1 MSDRPSST
9 FIGDNTYG
17 STLNQGSIITGDGSH
32 VGNINHFHNGAQ
44 QASALKSCL
53 KDLLAAL
60 KDDPDDHRQA
70 LEDRK
75 GPRTEGTCEWVSRS
89 VAYKSWA
96 TKSSGLLWISGD
108 AGKGKTMLALNL
120 VSTLKNQSSAGH
132 VVHFFCSRDHGR
144 NNGASILR
152 GIIYQ
157 LLEQKPQLFEHVSDD
172 YEKHGASLFD
182 DRKFQALWAI
192 FARITQDQNVTSIT
206 CILDG
211 LDECDEDGLEYFWTK
226 IQNLYESNPGAKS
239 DIHHHCMRLLIV
251 SRNHPHSIQR
261 ALEDYPRLQFEC
273 ENEYR
278 VKSDVFRFIDDRM
291 AGLKCPGET
300 RAHVKEKLYDRAEGT
315 YLWAGFAINA
325 LKKVRAID
333 MERTV
338 ESFPR
343 GLDAMYRRM
352 LLAID
357 EHERDRVMEILRW
370 ITTTFQPLSLVELA
384 TAVQT
389 QPASGQMLADA
400 ITDEIGYAG
409 DLLTIVQY
417 DRHSRKVLL
426 VHSSVL
432 DFFRNIAH
440 HDQDLG
446 PFHLQAAITN
456 DHVARCLLNYT
467 DKVLQTIGSVQDY
480 APYFDGGYGMSET
493 VTQKHPLLKYATY
506 NAFKHLSQ
514 SESFHRIKDHHPLLD
529 PAYQYHTPWLRLQ
542 CRARS
547 GHEPKDGVK
556 LAYVAVLFGLL
567 EVLETDYCQL
577 KANVDIRD
585 GDQRTS
591 LFYAALASETGV
603 VEWLLDHGADPNAQ
617 DVTGQTPLHIAA
629 QRGVVNIV
637 QMLLRHGAK
646 TRTQSSTRTAKSMLH
661 GSTYNEDG
669 DPLGED
675 DDLCVTMPKWSGTP
689 VHIAAIAA
697 EPQVLKILLRQ
708 FLRKGGSINVTD
720 ENGRTIFHQI
730 AGVQT
735 RDLRSCWDV
744 LRRYSKPPNT
754 FNQDSLDNN
763 GESAL
768 HIATRKCCPGLG
780 WNFQDDFAEDPESEN
795 TIWSPVIALIET
807 LGATVDIRTTTGL
820 TPLHLAC
827 KRGILS
833 LVDYL
838 LAQGADARLYDQSGQ
853 SALHWLCSQEQQGR
867 ERRPEILERLVRR
880 MTLEDMEAKRADG
893 QSARDVAVKP
903 DADYLERKRRYENGL
918 TPNIKMPAEP
928 KPKIVA
934 KFFLSSWQLNGR
946 CLAFEELHNAIDL
959 MIALVKMEA
968 SDEDEAQMQRDANE
982 LPHMQHWVDKRRLY
996 RKSKAKE

>member
-1 MSDRPSST
+1 MSDRTSFT
-9 FIGDNTYG
+9 FVGDNTHG
-17 STLNQGSIITGDGSH
+17 SILNQGSITTGDGSH
-32 VGNINHFHNGAQ
+32 IGNVNHFHTDAQ

-53 KDLLAAL
+53 KDILTAL
-60 KDDPDDHRQA
+60 GDDPHDHRQA

-75 GPRTEGTCEWVSRS
+75 GPRTKGTCEWVSKS
-89 VAYKSWA
+89 AVYKSWA

-108 AGKGKTMLALNL
+108 AGKGKTMLALDL
-120 VSTLKNQSSAGH
+120 VSTLKYQSSAGH
-132 VVHFFCSRDHGR
+132 VVHFFCSRDHGK
-144 NNGASILR
+144 NNGTSILR

-157 LLEQKPQLFEHVSDD
+157 LLEQKPQLFQHISDD

-192 FARITQDQNVTSIT
+192 FTRITQDQNVTSIT

-226 IQNLYESNPGAKS
+226 VQNLYESNLEAKPS
-239 DIHHHCMRLLIV
+239 NNHHCMRLLIV
-251 SRNHPHSIQR
+251 SRNHPYSIQR
-261 ALEDYPRLQFEC
+261 ALEEYPRLQFERD
-273 ENEYR
+273 NEYR
-278 VKSDVFRFIDDRM
+278 VKSDVLRFIDDHM

-300 RAHVKEKLYDRAEGT
+300 RAHIKEKLYDRAEGT

-325 LKKVRAID
+325 LKKVRAIN
-333 MERTV
+333 MEKTI

-352 LLAID
+352 LLAIA
-357 EHERDRVMEILRW
+357 EHERERVMDILRW
-370 ITTTFQPLSLVELA
+370 ITTTFQPLRLVELA
-384 TAVQT
+384 TAIQT
-389 QPASGQMLADA
+389 QPASGQTLEDA
-400 ITDEIGYAG
+400 ITDEIGYTG
-409 DLLTIVQY
+409 DLITIVQHG
-417 DRHSRKVLL
+417 RRSRKVVL

-440 HDQDLG
+440 PDQDLG

-456 DHVARCLLNYT
+456 AHVTRCLLDYA

-480 APYFDGGYGMSET
+480 APYFDGAGMSET
-493 VTQKHPLLKYATY
+493 MTQKHPLLVYATQ
-506 NAFKHLSQ
+506 NAFKHMSQ
-514 SESFHRIKDHHPLLD
+514 SESFHPIKDHHPLLD
-529 PAYQYHTPWLRLQ
+529 PAYQYHAPWLRLQ

-547 GHEPKDGVK
+547 GHEPKAGVK
-556 LAYVAVLFGLL
+556 PAHVAALFGLL
-567 EVLETDYCQL
+567 EVLETDHCQL
-577 KANVDIRD
+577 KADVDIRD

-591 LFYAALASETGV
+591 LFYAALGSETGV
-603 VEWLLDHGADPNAQ
+603 VEWLLDHGADPKAQ

-646 TRTQSSTRTAKSMLH
+646 TRTQSSTRTTKSMLH
-661 GSTYNEDG
+661 GSTFNDDG

-675 DDLCVTMPKWSGTP
+675 DGLCVSLPKWSGTP

-708 FLRKGGSINVTD
+708 FLRGGGSINVTD

-735 RDLRSCWDV
+735 RNLRSCWDV

-768 HIATRKCCPGLG
+768 HIATRKCCPGQAFM
-780 WNFQDDFAEDPESEN
+780 FQDDFAEDPESEN
-795 TIWSPVIALIET
+795 TIWSPVIALVET
-807 LGATVDIRTTTGL
+807 FGATVDIRTTTGV

-853 SALHWLCSQEQQGR
+853 SALHWLCSQVQRGH
-867 ERRPEILERLVRR
+867 ERRPAILDQLVRR

-893 QSARDVAVKP
+893 QSARDLAVKP
-903 DADYLERKRRYENGL
+903 DADYLERKRRCENSL
-918 TPNIKMPAEP
+918 TLNIKMPAE
-928 KPKIVA
+928 
-934 KFFLSSWQLNGR
+934 LQLK
-946 CLAFEELHNAIDL
+946 LIIELFY
-959 MIALVKMEA
+959 
-968 SDEDEAQMQRDANE
+968 ST
-982 LPHMQHWVDKRRLY
+982 
-996 RKSKAKE
+996 